1 MLTCLDD
8 SQRAFCEAPLENIRL
23 LAPVGCGKTQCLLHR
38 SRHLVDISKR
48 RTRILIFT
56 FTRVARDELRS
67 RLGDFQL
74 EDSVEVTTLNAWG
87 FRRIRS
93 SSFSPK
99 LITSRADYHFAML
112 NQLQS
117 IWQRFKHV
125 KEAIQTANRWRK
137 ANAPKVLMDMM
148 DSFKSLGFDHIR
160 HKERGPFLAH
170 WARLDSQNLQW
181 RLMQHVEDLKKI
193 EILEE
198 EHFPPSRDV
207 MESDKVHLY
216 ERFYRFWCKATDHLL
231 REATFTLEDQ
241 KYFAYQDE
249 QKNVEDGKFLT
260 GAARHAHV
268 FVDEFQDINPLD
280 LALIKAIVER
290 NRATLTIAG
299 DDDQAIFEWRGATP
313 EYIMEP
319 GRFFDLDFSTRTL
332 AVNYR
337 SPFNIVKHSQAL
349 IQHNRRRVQKDVRAS
364 SAKEARIEVRKTI
377 DLADALNFVKD
388 LVDQSVSEGRSPSRV
403 ALVSRKRSQIIP
415 YQVFFASRDISFCAA
430 EDLQVFLSNAFNRL
444 VELLEVKSGSVPR
457 TRVVTTVLSLCDL
470 VKRYPLNRVERET
483 LRKHMVDARPK
494 SMEAGVDS
502 LSSYKGNLKGANAGG
517 QTSVAMAEALREFM
531 EAPSVPETLVVLGQ
545 RFDGLQF
552 DFGKSE
558 EDVFFA
564 DPPFVYLAQ
573 YARRYQDFDS
583 FIEDVEKA
591 RETLVHVPPFDEG
604 DGRPLSNHPLHLMT
618 ALRSKGKEFD
628 VVVLL
633 DVVEGMWPNRNAR
646 TQDELEGERR
656 VFYVAFTRA
665 RERVV
670 MLTSRT
676 HDPSPYIAELGLPT
690 S

>member
-1 MLTCLDD
+1 M
-8 SQRAFCEAPLENIRL
+8 ENIRL
-23 LAPVGCGKTQCLLHR
+23 LAPAGCGKTQCLLHR
-38 SRHLVDISKR
+38 SRHLVHISKR
-48 RTRILIFT
+48 RTRVLIFT

-67 RLGDFQL
+67 RFGDFQL
-74 EDSVEVTTLNAWG
+74 GDSVEITTLNAWG

-93 SSFSPK
+93 ASFSPK

-117 IWQRFKHV
+117 IWQRFKHI
-125 KEAIQTANRWRK
+125 KEAIQTTNRWRK
-137 ANAPKVLMDMM
+137 ANAPKTLMDMM

-160 HKERGPFLAH
+160 HKERSPFLAH

-181 RLMQHVEDLKKI
+181 RLLQHVDELKKI

-198 EHFPPSRDV
+198 KHFPPSRDV
-207 MESDKVHLY
+207 TESDKIHLY
-216 ERFYRFWCKATDHLL
+216 RRFYQFWCKATEHLL
-231 REATFTLEDQ
+231 QEATFTLEDQ

-249 QKNVEDGKFLT
+249 QKNVEADKPLK
-260 GAARHAHV
+260 GATRYAHV
-268 FVDEFQDINPLD
+268 LVDEFQDINPLD
-280 LALIKAIVER
+280 LALIKAIVKR
-290 NRATLTIAG
+290 NRATLTVAG
-299 DDDQAIFEWRGATP
+299 DDDQAIFEWRGTTP

-349 IQHNRRRVQKDVRAS
+349 IQHNRRRVPKDVRAS
-364 SAKEARIEVRKTI
+364 SSKKARIEVRETI
-377 DLADALNFVKD
+377 DLADALNFVKE

-415 YQVFFASRDISFCAA
+415 YQVFFASKDISFCAA

-457 TRVVTTVLSLCDL
+457 TKVVTTVLSLCDL
-470 VKRYPLNRVERET
+470 VKRYPLNRVEREM

-502 LSSYKGNLKGANAGG
+502 LYSYKGKLKGANTDS
-517 QTSVAMAEALREFM
+517 QTSAAMAEALRAFT

-545 RFDGLQF
+545 KFEGLQF

-558 EDVFFA
+558 EDVFFT
-564 DPPFVYLAQ
+564 DPPFAYLAQ
-573 YARRYQDFDS
+573 YAKRYQDFES
-583 FIEDVEKA
+583 FIEDIEKA

-604 DGRPLSNHPLHLMT
+604 DGRPLSDQPLHLMT

-633 DVVEGMWPNRNAR
+633 DVVEEMWPNRNAK
-646 TQDELEGERR
+646 TQAEFESERR

-665 RERVV
+665 KERVV
-670 MLTSRT
+670 MLTDRS
-676 HDPSPYIAELGLPT
+676 HHPSPYIAELDLPM